1 MTKVT
6 STKSI
11 AFPKLNWGITAG
23 EERELPTEK
32 EAQERIL
39 QEVEITIVGKQKE
52 KVDESIKNN
61 KEEK

>member
-11 AFPKLNWGITAG
+11 RFNKLNWGITAG
-23 EERELPTEK
+23 EVKELPEDK

-39 QEVEITIVGKQKE
+39 QEFEIT
-52 KVDESIKNN
+52 KVDESNNIKNI
-61 KEEK
+61 KEK

>member
-11 AFPKLNWGITAG
+11 RFPKLNWGINEGDTKD
-23 EERELPTEK
+23 LPEGK

-39 QEVEITIVGKQKE
+39 LEPEISIVGE
-52 KVDESIKNN
+52 KTVEIKNN
-61 KEEK
+61 KK